1 MLPCCNDLFNRGH
14 IIKRGFFVR
23 KYLFQTVSLVLAIL
37 LVTPFVANSQES
49 ILDKV
54 KNRGRLICGANK
66 ELPGFGY
73 LSQDG
78 TWKGFDVDYGRA
90 IAAAVLGD
98 PNKVEFRPLKA
109 PDRFPALQTG
119 EIDVL
124 IRNTTWTLTRD
135 TDLGADFCPPTFY
148 DGQGFMLRKDLEIT
162 SLKELAGATIGVT
175 AGSTTELN
183 LADTTRALGIEVE
196 PIVFSETETLYQ
208 SYDQGRCDAVTSDK
222 SQLVSRRQSLKN
234 PDDHVI
240 LDITVSKEPLGPVT
254 VHGDNKWNDVVS
266 WVVYA
271 TFFAEEHGITQ
282 ANVNTFETENPEI
295 KRFLGESGDIGAKL
309 GLPKD
314 WARQVIAA
322 VGNYG
327 EIFERNLVP
336 LGLPRGVNKPWTQ
349 GGLLYAIP
357 FR

>member
-1 MLPCCNDLFNRGH
+1 MNKKWFH
-14 IIKRGFFVR
+14 ITA
-23 KYLFQTVSLVLAIL
+23 LTLTIL
-37 LVTPFVANSQES
+37 LVTPLLAQNGES

-54 KNRGRLICGANK
+54 KNRERLVCGVNK

-78 TWKGFDVDYGRA
+78 KYRGFDVDFGRA

-98 PNKVEFRPLKA
+98 PDKIEFRSLKGA
-109 PDRFPALQTG
+109 DRFPALQTG

-124 IRNTTWTLTRD
+124 VRNTTWTVTRD
-135 TDLGADFCPPTFY
+135 TANGADFGPPNFY

-175 AGSTTELN
+175 SGSTTELN
-183 LADTTRALGIEVE
+183 LADTMRAEGIKVE
-196 PIVFSETETLYQ
+196 SIVFSETEVLYQ

-222 SQLVSRRQSLKN
+222 SQLISRRQSLKN
-234 PDDHVI
+234 PDDHII
-240 LDITVSKEPLGPVT
+240 LDVTISKEPLGPVT
-254 VHGDNKWNDVVS
+254 VHGDNRWNDVVS

-282 ANVNTFETENPEI
+282 ANVKNFKSDNPEI
-295 KRFLGESGDIGAKL
+295 QRFLGQSGSIGENL

-314 WARQVIAA
+314 WAVQVIAA

-327 EIFERNLVP
+327 EIFERHLTP

-349 GGLLYAIP
+349 GGLLYAMP